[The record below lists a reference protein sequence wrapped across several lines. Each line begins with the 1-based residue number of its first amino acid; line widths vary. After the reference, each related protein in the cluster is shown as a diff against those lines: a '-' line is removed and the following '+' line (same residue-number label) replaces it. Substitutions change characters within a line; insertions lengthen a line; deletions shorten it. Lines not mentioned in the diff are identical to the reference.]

1 MSTGRR
7 VVRDGLVVGAIG
19 YAAVAL
25 FYSVFDVLAARGPVF
40 TVNMLGR
47 ALFRGVRDPAILLFP
62 VTIDRGALLAYN
74 ALHLVAALAV
84 GLFVTTLVA
93 RAEADPARRRWTA
106 AALLAGGIA
115 TVFAVGLLSTP
126 IRPLLPWWSIVVA
139 NVLAALAAGAW
150 LAHVYPGVW
159 GRLAGAPRGGAVPGS
174 PRGGREA

>member
-7 VVRDGLVVGAIG
+7 VVRDGLVVGLIG

-25 FYSVFDVLAARGPVF
+25 FYSFFDVLAARGPVF

-74 ALHLVAALAV
+74 AVHLVVALAV
-84 GLFVTTLVA
+84 GVFVTTLVA
-93 RAEADPARRRWTA
+93 RADEDPSRRRWTA
-106 AALLAGGIA
+106 AVLVAGGVA
-115 TVFAVGLLSTP
+115 TILAVGLLSAP

-139 NVLAALAAGAW
+139 NVLAAVAAAAW
-150 LAHVYPGVW
+150 LAHQRPGVW
-159 GRLAGAPRGGAVPGS
+159 RRMAFAGP
-174 PRGGREA
+174 